1 MILLNA
7 TLVHFSNKIIN
18 LVLHVHKDAL
28 AVIIVIVVKYVDHNL
43 FMM

>member
-1 MILLNA
+1 MILLNV
-7 TLVHFSNKIIN
+7 TLAHISNKIIN

-43 FMM
+43 YMM